1 MMKMSSDKTAI
12 WTALKAEPFAS
23 GFRRV
28 DSIHLLDFYLGYDA
42 EGHHALL
49 INCKDQPQFQY
60 DLKSIRIFSSIRDDG
75 RWSWF
80 FVLEDPGLFE
90 LFSLFCEDL
99 IESSRP
105 FNNYG
110 SAFKFVLSRLVNWR
124 LLFERKDLGL
134 LSENQLRG
142 LCGELIHLKQL
153 IGQFGDREAV
163 ASWVGPLHADQ
174 DFRMVDT
181 AWEIKTLRP
190 GLPNV
195 AIASEN
201 QLDTSDRTIMLVLF
215 ELAACSSTT
224 DGALT
229 LNKIVD
235 EVHALLVSDFDV
247 RLDFDRLLFRSGYIR
262 RSEYDG
268 HYLVLRD
275 CVTYDIKPE
284 FPRITPSSLPAGI
297 SNVSY
302 KLDLLK
308 CEQFK
313 VL

>member
-1 MMKMSSDKTAI
+1 MSSDKSAI
-12 WTALKAEPFAS
+12 WAALEAEPFAS

-28 DSIHLLDFYLGYDA
+28 DSIHLLDFYLGFDA

-49 INCKDQPQFQY
+49 INCKDQPQFQH
-60 DLKSIRIFSSIRDDG
+60 DLKSVRIFSNSRDDG

-80 FVLEDPGLFE
+80 FVLEDPELFE

-105 FNNYG
+105 FANY
-110 SAFKFVLSRLVNWR
+110 STAFQFLLSRLVSWR
-124 LLFERKDLGL
+124 LLFERKDFGL
-134 LSENQLRG
+134 LSENELRG
-142 LCGELIHLKQL
+142 LCGELIYLKQL
-153 IGQFGDREAV
+153 IEQFGDREAV
-163 ASWVGPLHADQ
+163 ASWVGPLRADQ
-174 DFRMVDT
+174 DFQMVDT
-181 AWEIKTLRP
+181 AWEIKTIRP

-201 QLDTSDRTIMLVLF
+201 QLDTSDRTIKLVLL
-215 ELAACSSTT
+215 ELAACSATT
-224 DGALT
+224 GGALT

-235 EVHALLVSDFDV
+235 EVHALLVNDFDV
-247 RLDFDRLLFRSGYIR
+247 RLKFERLLFRSGYIK

-275 CVTYDIKPE
+275 CVIYDVKPE
-284 FPRITPSSLPAGI
+284 FPRITPASLPAGI

-302 KLDLLK
+302 KLDLLN
-308 CEQFK
+308 CEKFK
-313 VL
+313 VV